1 VKRKGGAAE
10 KEDREMYW
18 NFGWGWGMGFGCVAT
33 LLLWI
38 LIILGI
44 VFLVKAILRAEKKGA
59 AGETALDILK
69 KRYAGGEISKEEFEE
84 KKKDIQ

>member
-1 VKRKGGAAE
+1 
-10 KEDREMYW
+10 MYW
-18 NFGWGWGMGFGCVAT
+18 NFGWGWGMGIGCVAT

-44 VFLVKAILRAEKKGA
+44 VFLVRAILRAERKGA
-59 AGETALDILK
+59 VEETALDILK
-69 KRYAGGEISKEEFEE
+69 KRYAKGEIGKEEFEE